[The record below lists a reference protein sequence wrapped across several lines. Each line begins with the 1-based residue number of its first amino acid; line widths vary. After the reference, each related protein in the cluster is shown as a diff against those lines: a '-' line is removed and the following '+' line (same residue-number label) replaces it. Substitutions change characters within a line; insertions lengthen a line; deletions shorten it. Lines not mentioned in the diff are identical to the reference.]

1 MSAAIPDRH
10 EGPFSLRA
18 SQAEERPI
26 GSLLVYLRQ
35 DAQGCTAS
43 FIGALTSATRATI
56 DGVVDLIAGEPSVVL
71 DLSRV
76 EVVDRGGADA
86 VEVLVNSVRARGGHF
101 RMAGTNG
108 PASACLRPRAGRSPW
123 RFGLL
128 GPLRSDWKWG
138 QG

>member
-10 EGPFSLRA
+10 GAVSPRA
-18 SQAEERPI
+18 SRTEPLRT
-26 GSLLVYLRQ
+26 GSLLVYLRH
-35 DAQGCTAS
+35 DAQNCTAS

-86 VEVLVNSVRARGGHF
+86 VEMLVNSVRARGGHF
-101 RMAGTNG
+101 RMAEMNG
-108 PASACLRPRAGRSPW
+108 PTPASLR
-123 RFGLL
+123 LEC
-128 GPLRSDWKWG
+128 
-138 QG
+138 

>member
-10 EGPFSLRA
+10 GVLIPRE
-18 SQAEERPI
+18 SQTEALPI
-26 GSLLVYLRQ
+26 GSLLVYLRH
-35 DAQGCTAS
+35 DAQSCIAS
-43 FIGALTSATRATI
+43 FVGALTSATRTTI

-101 RMAGTNG
+101 RMADTNG
-108 PASACLRPRAGRSPW
+108 LASASVRS
-123 RFGLL
+123 
-128 GPLRSDWKWG
+128 
-138 QG
+138 